1 LGYPKAN
8 FWSAKYIEADL
19 DTAQTTEMS
28 ELINKAMRRKP
39 VVWEDGQIF
48 PVEEASI
55 KKLTWVVA
63 CPGNGSS

>member
-1 LGYPKAN
+1 M
-8 FWSAKYIEADL
+8 
-19 DTAQTTEMS
+19 TTEMS

>member
-1 LGYPKAN
+1 MSGPHNVYSHESRLSP
-8 FWSAKYIEADL
+8 
-19 DTAQTTEMS
+19 EMS